1 MKETTIKVK
10 NQIGLHAL
18 PATFFIQAANTFE
31 SSVWLEKEE
40 KRSNAKS
47 LLGVLALGIVGGSQI
62 KIIAS
67 GPDEDI
73 AVKTLEKFINSGF
86 ENEDELNRWIEELS
100 DSVPEE

>member
-1 MKETTIKVK
+1 MVSRDVK
-10 NQIGLHAL
+10 ITNNIGLHAR

-47 LLGVLALGIVGGSQI
+47 LLGVLALGIIGGSQI

-86 ENEDELNRWIEELS
+86 ENEDELKLWIEELS
-100 DSVPEE
+100 VSVPEE